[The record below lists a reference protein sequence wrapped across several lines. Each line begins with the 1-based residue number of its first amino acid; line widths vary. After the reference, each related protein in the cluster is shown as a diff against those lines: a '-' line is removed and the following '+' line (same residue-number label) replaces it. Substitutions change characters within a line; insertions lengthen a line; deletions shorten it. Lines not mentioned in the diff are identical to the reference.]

1 MELYEVAKQVDVI
14 VVFALIYGIGLGGL
28 MYCIMEMAGWCIKKV
43 KQYLKKKKTKKQETI
58 EE

>member
-14 VVFALIYGIGLGGL
+14 VIFVLIYGLSLGGL
-28 MYCIMEMAGWCIKKV
+28 MYWVLEFVHWCIKKV
-43 KQYLKKKKTKKQETI
+43 KQHLKKKKADTT